1 MKYDISEG
9 EKSLIEWKCNKN
21 IKRLKNIV
29 DTENKTCRIANV
41 NESSS
46 HPAFTTLKICYPHGF
61 LSFSIPLDN
70 FLYRKIR
77 LSLFPN
83 VTSLEFR
90 LIVITI
96 FSAIR
101 DLVTLPNN

>member
-29 DTENKTCRIANV
+29 DTGNKTCRIANV

-61 LSFSIPLDN
+61 LSFPYLWIL
-70 FLYRKIR
+70 FLTENIQ
-77 LSLFPN
+77 LSFFPN

-101 DLVTLPNN
+101 DLVILPNN